1 MANARRA
8 GESAR
13 AKNQTVQEFIAGLR
27 QLEATGDGAE
37 LLRVFSKTCTISNG
51 QMDKELEGRDG
62 AARFW
67 KDYRDTFRDIKSRF
81 TRITETDRVALLEW
95 TSAGTLKTGGPISYR
110 GVSILT
116 LEGDH
121 ITDFMAYFDSRHFV
135 AHPHIAI

>member
-67 KDYRDTFRDIKSRF
+67 KDYRDTFRDIKSQF
-81 TRITETDRVALLEW
+81 TRITEMPGVAVLEW
-95 TSAGTLKTGGPISYR
+95 TSSGTLKTGGPIYYR
-110 GVSILT
+110 GVSIIT
-116 LEGDH
+116 LDGDE
-121 ITDFMAYFDSRHFV
+121 IVDFMAYFDSRHFT
-135 AHPHIAI
+135 AHTHISM